1 MVMVFFFSFCFIS
14 KIYFILVLRGLLI
27 MCNVVKKFNLCN
39 KINDDRD
46 SQLLGKEKVRNIY
59 AVKMEWLHISL

>member
-1 MVMVFFFSFCFIS
+1 MVMVFFFNFCFLS
-14 KIYFILVLRGLLI
+14 KIYFILVLCGLLI
-27 MCNVVKKFNLCN
+27 ICNVVKKFNLCN

-46 SQLLGKEKVRNIY
+46 SLCLKKEQVRNHS